1 MFSSFPVVIL
11 PHYCLIWSMY
21 LCVWV
26 GGGKHASYSCM
37 HSTLC
42 VASWQNVGHHRTITC
57 TNITKILL
65 ITISLCVCPSFL
77 SHCVSAPLSLYLSV
91 PFIFVLCDSFTLII
105 RACVGKYPWA
115 FFLFYAS
122 ASHLY
127 IICIHSPLSASSDIS
142 VSCSLWHHWHF
153 SPQSFAYLT

>member
-77 SHCVSAPLSLYLSV
+77 SHCVSAPRSLYLSV
-91 PFIFVLCDSFTLII
+91 PFIFVLCASFTLII

-115 FFLFYAS
+115 FFYFTPLPLTCILFVFTPFFLFPLTS
-122 ASHLY
+122 LFRVRSG
-127 IICIHSPLSASSDIS
+127 IIDILVLSP
-142 VSCSLWHHWHF
+142 SLI
-153 SPQSFAYLT
+153 